1 MRSIF
6 RLILGGRL
14 IEVQELDKPGFRL
27 FNVSYGSAVHQE
39 LTQAEAQA
47 WLGRFVFHGLQAE
60 GRFNPPQ
67 PQEITVDYDVLE
79 RQLHTLAQLKIPGYL
94 HGNLVDGVFELL
106 DVILKR
112 KPFREVKDK

>member
-27 FNVSYGSAVHQE
+27 FNVSYGSAV
-39 LTQAEAQA
+39 
-47 WLGRFVFHGLQAE
+47 FHGLQAK